1 MDTQANSTIPS
12 FRSFEDSTAED
23 WQNILRLQAQMFT
36 ELPQRI
42 INHLQL
48 LAGDYAGFPI
58 DRLDHCLQ
66 TATLAHQAGEDE
78 EYVVCALL
86 HDIGD
91 TLGSLN
97 HADIAATIL
106 QPFVS
111 EANYWMVKHHGI
123 FQGFYFFHHLGMDRN
138 ARDQFK
144 GHPHYD
150 RTAHFCQAYDNPA
163 FDPDR
168 ETFSLEFFTPMIE
181 RVFATPKASLYKSM
195 VDERRAEN

>member
-1 MDTQANSTIPS
+1 MTHKIDSHRPS

-23 WQNILRLQAQMFT
+23 WQNILQHQAQMFT
-36 ELPQRI
+36 ELPERI
-42 INHLQL
+42 IAHLQL
-48 LAGDYAGFPI
+48 LAGDFSGFPI

-97 HADIAATIL
+97 HADLAATIL
-106 QPFVS
+106 QPYVS
-111 EANYWMVKHHGI
+111 EANYWMVKHHAI
-123 FQGFYFFHHLGMDRN
+123 FQGFYFFHHLGMDRHT
-138 ARDQFK
+138 RDQFK

-163 FDPDR
+163 FDPER
-168 ETFSLEFFTPMIE
+168 ETFDLTFFPPMIK
-181 RVFATPKASLYKSM
+181 RVFAAPKASLYKSL
-195 VDERRAEN
+195 VDEPNNAD